1 MSCKDARG
9 GSYDRRIKLH
19 LRILEAP
26 VVSTEDMVRAMQ
38 RAYSSAG
45 ILIEIVSSMNLDLPE
60 FMDLSAGG
68 CEPNYPTE
76 AQLALFTDNRE
87 GIDPGEM
94 VVCFVRSTIPPYN
107 GCAVHPPQMPGA
119 VVAKYATKWTL
130 AHEVGHV
137 LGLKH
142 VEEED
147 RLMIPCTKYIKT
159 DPPLV
164 LEEIQQMQQSGLA
177 PEC

>member
-1 MSCKDARG
+1 MSSEICNNLNSWAFQDGK
-9 GSYDRRIKLH
+9 K
-19 LRILEAP
+19 IL
-26 VVSTEDMVRAMQ
+26 
-38 RAYSSAG
+38 
-45 ILIEIVSSMNLDLPE
+45 
-60 FMDLSAGG
+60 
-68 CEPNYPTE
+68 
-76 AQLALFTDNRE
+76 
-87 GIDPGEM
+87 
-94 VVCFVRSTIPPYN
+94 
-107 GCAVHPPQMPGA
+107 
-119 VVAKYATKWTL
+119 AKYATKWTL

-159 DPPLV
+159 DPPLLV